1 MTNINDFFTSVINS
15 RKRTGVVYCSGLFN
29 PIIKQFELMTP
40 NLYILDCTKLYKD
53 TLTYSPKEL
62 LDKIE
67 NESKDKSTIVLNIE
81 AFIVSNSDGFI
92 KQISKLMTSREP
104 SKPIIYFFYSK
115 KIFRFFKDEYEAKE
129 LNNKNTIEL

>member
-1 MTNINDFFTSVINS
+1 MIYINDFFTSVSSS
-15 RKRTGVVYCSGLFN
+15 RKRTGVLYCSGLFN

-40 NLYILDCTKLYKD
+40 NLYILDCSKLYKD

-67 NESKDKSTIVLNIE
+67 HESKDNFTIVFNIE
-81 AFIVSNSDGFI
+81 ALIVSNSDDFI
-92 KQISKLMTSREP
+92 NRIAKLMTSREP
-104 SKPIIYFFYSK
+104 SKPIFYFFYSK
-115 KIFRFFKDEYEAKE
+115 KIFRCFKDEYEAKE